1 MKAKIL
7 FLLLSISLIG
17 FSQDLK
23 KTDSL
28 RTRVFSFSPM
38 TPKLGIV
45 NGFVLGVGHYDG
57 PRLKMQ
63 KINGFNLEASPISL
77 ALISF
82 GINIPFE
89 GLVVGL
95 NDSTLQ
101 SSAYSNSDD
110 PSILVINGLNISSG
124 GFMSGADVHGVNISV
139 LTHINKMNGLSINAS
154 VIGTNKFNGLCISG
168 IANVSNYGN
177 GAQIAFSNVS
187 RNHNGIQ
194 IGLFNYSKNLRG
206 MQFGLWNTNGKR
218 KLPFLNWQFRN

>member
-1 MKAKIL
+1 MKIKIL

-38 TPKLGIV
+38 TPKIGKV

-57 PRLKMQ
+57 QRLKMQ

-101 SSAYSNSDD
+101 SSSYSNSDE
-110 PSILVINGLNISSG
+110 PTILIINGVNISSG
-124 GFMSGADVHGVNISV
+124 GFMSGAEVNGVNISV
-139 LTHINKMNGLSINAS
+139 LTYVNKMNGLSINGS
-154 VIGTNKFNGLCISG
+154 VIGTNKFSGLCVSS

-177 GAQIAFSNVS
+177 GVQIAFSNVS

-206 MQFGLWNTNGKR
+206 MQFGFWNTNGKR

>member
-1 MKAKIL
+1 MC
-7 FLLLSISLIG
+7 ISLIG
-17 FSQDLK
+17 FSQDVK

-28 RTRVFSFSPM
+28 RVRVFSFSPM
-38 TPKLGIV
+38 TPKLGKV

-77 ALISF
+77 VLISF

-101 SSAYSNSDD
+101 STSITDSDD
-110 PSILVINGLNISSG
+110 PTILIVNGLNISSG
-124 GFMSGADVHGVNISV
+124 GFMSGAEVNGLNISV
-139 LTHINKMNGLSINAS
+139 LTHINKMNGLSINGS
-154 VIGTNKFNGLCISG
+154 IIGTNKFSGLCISS

-177 GAQIAFSNVS
+177 GLQIAISNVS
-187 RNHNGIQ
+187 RNHKGVQ
-194 IGLFNYSKNLRG
+194 IGLFNYSKNFRG
-206 MQFGLWNTNGKR
+206 IQIGLWNTNGKR
-218 KLPFLNWQFRN
+218 KLPFVNWQFKN